1 MKISFAKF
9 CEHLINQKLNELK
22 NIFDDDIVFLL
33 NYQNNKDYD
42 EYIPFNW
49 FFLDYIHDIINLYKK
64 ISDFNL
70 SDSLIDY

>member
-42 EYIPFNW
+42 EYIYV
-49 FFLDYIHDIINLYKK
+49 LKK
-64 ISDFNL
+64 FIL
-70 SDSLIDY
+70 MKILE